1 MKKVYVILFFI
12 FLTFPAANSQFT
24 KLGVGTGFTTGFKF
38 HQKDLE
44 SNKSSNL
51 DFFAKAIY
59 ELNLPVHI
67 SPSITWFVPNIIK
80 VRIPDETEKTVVS
93 ALMFDINGHYVF
105 KSLDRFDFF
114 GLTGLD
120 ITFAKKKY
128 VSDSDGEKYK
138 IIHNDNTIGLN
149 LGLGTYI
156 KVTEQIDLCIE
167 AKYLVSKYDQFMF
180 NIGALLNLRH
190 IIKD

>member
-1 MKKVYVILFFI
+1 
-12 FLTFPAANSQFT
+12 
-24 KLGVGTGFTTGFKF
+24 GVGTGFTTGFKF
-38 HQKDLE
+38 YQKDLE

-67 SPSITWFVPNIIK
+67 SPSITWFVPNILK

-128 VSDSDGEKYK
+128 VSDSGGEKYK

-167 AKYLVSKYDQFMF
+167 AKYLVSKYDQFMI
-180 NIGALLNLRH
+180 NVGALVNLKQ
-190 IIKD
+190 INKD

>member
-1 MKKVYVILFFI
+1 M
-12 FLTFPAANSQFT
+12 
-24 KLGVGTGFTTGFKF
+24 
-38 HQKDLE
+38 E

-120 ITFAKKKY
+120 ITFAKK
-128 VSDSDGEKYK
+128 
-138 IIHNDNTIGLN
+138 
-149 LGLGTYI
+149 
-156 KVTEQIDLCIE
+156 
-167 AKYLVSKYDQFMF
+167 
-180 NIGALLNLRH
+180 
-190 IIKD
+190 